1 MPRRLATTPL
11 GLGLECA
18 LVALAAACAHSPSA
32 KERESAE
39 IHYNLG
45 TDALRNGRV
54 QDALKE
60 YDEALKLDERF
71 ADAHLGRGLVLEVAF
86 GRSEEAERE
95 YRRALALRPGYSE
108 AHNNLGQLLA
118 KTGRLD
124 EALKHFDAALQN
136 MLYKEPWV
144 ARCNKG
150 QALWRMGKR
159 DEGLAEFRSCLTLA
173 PRFCQGQRELGRLWL
188 ADGKAREAI
197 EAFTQYARACERAP
211 DAWYQLGLGYLRDG
225 EADKAREA
233 LDKCLSLGAEGSLAA
248 ECRRAREPL
257 R

>member
-1 MPRRLATTPL
+1 MPRRSPSTTPL
-11 GLGLECA
+11 GLGLM
-18 LVALAAACAHSPSA
+18 ALAAACAHGPSA

-45 TDALRNGRV
+45 LDAMRNGRV

-71 ADAHLGRGLVLEVAF
+71 ADAHLGRGLVLELAF
-86 GRSEEAERE
+86 DRPADAERE
-95 YRRALALRPGYSE
+95 YRRALELRPGYSE
-108 AHNNLGQLLA
+108 AHNDLGQLLA
-118 KTGRLD
+118 KTGRLE
-124 EALKHFDAALQN
+124 EAVSQFDAALRN

-150 QALWRMGKR
+150 QALWRMGHR
-159 DEGLAEFRSCLTLA
+159 DDGLAEFRACLTLA

-197 EAFTQYARACERAP
+197 EAFSQYARVCDRTA
-211 DAWYQLGLGYLRDG
+211 DAWFQLGLGYLRAGD
-225 EADKAREA
+225 ADKAREA
-233 LDKCLSLGAEGSLAA
+233 LEKCLSLGAEGSVAE
-248 ECRRAREPL
+248 ECRRARGAL